1 MIGQSTRRWLQLSFL
16 LMASTASAGSLK
28 LTDFESIGD
37 KSFPSTCVAAYDT
50 PLSDCT
56 PDDFTGGKACS
67 AACKDS
73 VQQIQG
79 LIMASCGDVSADSE
93 SLLSRGQ
100 KGNLVAV
107 LCRNADESQSQS
119 EAQSQAKSESKSEPQ
134 SVSESETQASATTT
148 TGSASATK
156 VHKNIL
162 IETSVSTTTTSK
174 ENLNGAPL
182 SDVDENLATK
192 STVLAIDTEQPTG
205 SLPLPK
211 APTQVFTSVTRSS
224 APSQTAEAAIEE
236 PTPTPTT
243 AGGAVHAPSF
253 NFMCAS
259 FAMSA
264 LMYMV
269 VN

>member
-1 MIGQSTRRWLQLSFL
+1 MTGQSTRRWLQLSFL
-16 LMASTASAGSLK
+16 LMAGTASAGSLQ
-28 LTDFESIGD
+28 LSDFESISD
-37 KSFPSTCVAAYDT
+37 KSFPSNCVQAYDT

-56 PDDFTGGKACS
+56 PNDFTGGKACS

-73 VQQIQG
+73 VQKAQGFIQ
-79 LIMASCGDVSADSE
+79 ASCGDVSTDSE

-107 LCRNADESQSQS
+107 LCRDVDEPQAQS
-119 EAQSQAKSESKSEPQ
+119 EAQSEPQSEPQ
-134 SVSESETQASATTT
+134 PVSEPETQAAATTT
-148 TGSASATK
+148 TNSASATK
-156 VHKNIL
+156 VQKNVL
-162 IETSVSTTTTSK
+162 IETSVSTKDQASK
-174 ENLNGAPL
+174 DSLIGEPL
-182 SDVDENLATK
+182 SAVDEDLATK

-205 SLPLPK
+205 SLPLPQ
-211 APTQVFTSVTRSS
+211 APSQMVTSMTRSS
-224 APSQTAEAAIEE
+224 APSQTAEMDSEE

-253 NFMCAS
+253 SFMCAS
-259 FAMSA
+259 FAVSA

>member
-1 MIGQSTRRWLQLSFL
+1 MPGQSTRRWLQLSFL
-16 LMASTASAGSLK
+16 LMAGTASAGSLK
-28 LTDFESIGD
+28 LSDFESISD
-37 KSFPSTCVAAYDT
+37 KSFPSNCVAAYDT
-50 PLSDCT
+50 PLADCT
-56 PDDFTGGKACS
+56 PNDFTGGKACS

-73 VQQIQG
+73 VQQTQG
-79 LIMASCGDVSADSE
+79 FIMASCGDVSADSE

-107 LCRNADESQSQS
+107 LCRDVDEPQAQS
-119 EAQSQAKSESKSEPQ
+119 EAQSEAKSEPKSEPQ
-134 SVSESETQASATTT
+134 PVSEPQTQAPATTT

-162 IETSVSTTTTSK
+162 IETSVSSSSTK
-174 ENLNGAPL
+174 ESLNGDPL

-205 SLPLPK
+205 SLPLPQ
-211 APTQVFTSVTRSS
+211 APSQMVTSMTRSS
-224 APSQTAEAAIEE
+224 APSQTAEAANEE
-236 PTPTPTT
+236 ATPTPTT

-259 FAMSA
+259 FAVSA

>member
-1 MIGQSTRRWLQLSFL
+1 MTGQSTRRWLQLSFL
-16 LMASTASAGSLK
+16 LMAGTASAGSLK
-28 LTDFESIGD
+28 LADFESISD
-37 KSFPSTCVAAYDT
+37 KSFPSDCVAAYDT

-56 PDDFTGGKACS
+56 PNDFTGGKACS

-73 VQQIQG
+73 VQQTQG
-79 LIMASCGDVSADSE
+79 FIMASCGDVTADSE

-107 LCRNADESQSQS
+107 LCRDVDETQSQS
-119 EAQSQAKSESKSEPQ
+119 EAQSEPKSEPQ
-134 SVSESETQASATTT
+134 PVSEPETQAPATTT
-148 TGSASATK
+148 TGSVSATK

-162 IETSVSTTTTSK
+162 IETSVSSSTKDSLT
-174 ENLNGAPL
+174 GDPL
-182 SDVDENLATK
+182 SDVDEALATK

-205 SLPLPK
+205 SLPLPQ
-211 APTQVFTSVTRSS
+211 APSQMVTSMTRSS
-224 APSQTAEAAIEE
+224 APSQTAEAANKE